1 MEDKGIFII
10 WESDSLGYYPSGGT
24 EDPFAD
30 TSSLSQIETMRV
42 MVDPYA
48 IWYDG
53 FNNKHSLQTRF
64 YNTTNRSGSG
74 QSAAANMYYAD
85 YKFERKFKGDWRL
98 TAGLTG
104 NWELLIQSYME
115 TMILEITHS
124 IFN

>member
-85 YKFERKFKGDWRL
+85 RSEERRVGKECRYRRSL
-98 TAGLTG
+98 S
-104 NWELLIQSYME
+104 Q
-115 TMILEITHS
+115 
-124 IFN
+124 